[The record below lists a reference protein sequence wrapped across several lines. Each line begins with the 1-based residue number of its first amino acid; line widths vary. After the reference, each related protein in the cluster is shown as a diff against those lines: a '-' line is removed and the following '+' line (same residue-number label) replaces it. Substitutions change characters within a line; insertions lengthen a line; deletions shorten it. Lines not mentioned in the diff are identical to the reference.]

1 MLRVSLKL
9 AEKLNEYENN
19 KTRERE
25 KGKNGEQREKKR
37 GLPSD
42 YSVDSSRKGKP
53 ALVSAAPSSYN
64 I

>member
-1 MLRVSLKL
+1 M
-9 AEKLNEYENN
+9 NM
-19 KTRERE
+19 KTTKRERERE